1 MRSSTATSS
10 TTVAR
15 SNQSVACVTFRSRRI
30 NRDSPLRLAHRR
42 PGCKWR
48 SGSLRTRVS
57 IRLSAIHRP
66 KRRLCRECQFRSGL
80 ESAESVRHCGARTSV
95 GLRRWPRYTR
105 HIRHHSRRGIRCE
118 STPGNNLIITSGETQ
133 GSGTA
138 NGGYLLLIGGGSFAG
153 TGGTATCQGGTSAN
167 GTGGPAI
174 LAGGNA
180 TNGGIP
186 GDAYVIGGAGQAPG
200 QGANVHLI
208 MTEVNDISGV
218 VRIRVNSTPLI
229 DFYHDGSIYLYDG
242 NGFGT
247 AGQHLTSQGPGMPVI
262 WS

>member
-1 MRSSTATSS
+1 MTLPFDWLIGGPGASGAAGVYEPAFQSGYLQYIGPSGAFVANANFEVGLNLPNPSGTAGPGLLLGSGGGHGTP
-10 TTVAR
+10 
-15 SNQSVACVTFRSRRI
+15 VTF
-30 NRDSPLRLAHRR
+30 
-42 PGCKWR
+42 
-48 SGSLRTRVS
+48 
-57 IRLSAIHRP
+57 AIIQD
-66 KRRLCRECQFRSGL
+66 EAFD
-80 ESAESVRHCGARTSV
+80 A
-95 GLRRWPRYTR
+95 
-105 HIRHHSRRGIRCE
+105 

-138 NGGYLLLIGGGSFAG
+138 KGGYLLLIGGGSFAG

-174 LAGGNA
+174 LAGGNS

-208 MTEVNDISGV
+208 MTEVNNISGV

-242 NGFGT
+242 GGFGT
-247 AGQHLTSQGPGMPVI
+247 AGQKLTSQGPGMPVI